1 MNLFK
6 SLVFVLSFGLASA
19 HAADVGGIT
28 ANGEISFDY
37 NFLSTG
43 NQTTAMPNVGGA
55 TNEAYRLNTAQI
67 LLKKETEQISFLSR
81 LAYSQVNIDSTDSAT
96 GTTTARQNM
105 GTLDQV
111 EIFYKVNPSLQI
123 GFGRFLTTLG
133 YESLLKGENA
143 TYGNTIAYQTLVPGY
158 GEGLRAKY
166 TLNEY
171 FTATASTYNRAKFSQ
186 WAEDYSPTKATEV
199 SVTGTVAGFTWFAGY
214 LFGKDGADAPATG
227 TTEIAS
233 GDAWVSYKF
242 MDNLS
247 LAITYDS
254 LTKNE
259 NDAGTN
265 WSDSA
270 SAILTY
276 GWGMNNFALRYEMVR
291 GAMHIG
297 YGAADVVNSITLTDK
312 IVLNENLNFY
322 VEYRAD
328 QADEDSFVDTDGE
341 ATKNASIV
349 TLGALARF

>member
-28 ANGEISFDY
+28 VNGEISFDY
-37 NFLSTG
+37 NFLSSGG
-43 NQTTAMPNVGGA
+43 NTAVPNVGSA

-81 LAYSQVNIDSTDSAT
+81 LAYTQVNVDGTDPAT
-96 GTTTARQNM
+96 GMSTSRQNM

-111 EIFYKVNPSLQI
+111 EIFYKVSPSLQV
-123 GFGRFLTTLG
+123 GFGRFLTTMG

-143 TYGNTIAYQTLVPGY
+143 TYNNTIAYQTLVPGY

-199 SVTGTVAGFTWFAGY
+199 SATGTVAGFTWFAGY
-214 LFGKDGADAPATG
+214 LFGKDGDDTTPLTG
-227 TTEIAS
+227 TTELTS

-254 LTKNE
+254 LTKNV

-270 SAILTY
+270 SAIVTY
-276 GWGMNNFALRYEMVR
+276 GWGMNNLALRYEMVR

-297 YGAADVVNSITLTDK
+297 YGAADTVNSITLTDK
-312 IVLNENLNFY
+312 IVLNENLNLY
-322 VEYRAD
+322 VEYRMD
-328 QADEDSFVDTDGE
+328 QADEEVFVDKDNSP
-341 ATKNASIV
+341 TKDASII

>member
-1 MNLFK
+1 MNLVKLALFA
-6 SLVFVLSFGLASA
+6 LSFGVATA
-19 HAADVGGIT
+19 HAVDVSGI
-28 ANGEISFDY
+28 AVNGEISFDY
-37 NFLSTG
+37 NFLSSG
-43 NQTTAMPNVGGA
+43 NQTAVPNVGGA

-67 LLKKETEQISFLSR
+67 LLKKETEQISFLGR
-81 LAYSQVNIDSTDSAT
+81 LAYTQVNVDGTDTAT
-96 GTTTARQNM
+96 GTTTTRQNM

-111 EIFYKVNPSLQI
+111 EIFYKALPSLQV

-143 TYGNTIAYQTLVPGY
+143 TYGNTIAYQQLVPGY

-171 FTATASTYNRAKFSQ
+171 FTATASTYNRMKFSQ
-186 WAEDYSPTKATEV
+186 WGEDYSPTKATEL
-199 SVTGTVAGFTWFAGY
+199 SATGTVAGLTWFAGY
-214 LFGKDGADAPATG
+214 LFGKDGDDTTPLTG
-227 TTEIAS
+227 TTERSS

-254 LTKNE
+254 LTTNV

-270 SAILTY
+270 SAIVTY

-297 YGAADVVNSITLTDK
+297 YGASDTVNSITVSDK
-312 IVLNENLNFY
+312 IVMNENLNLY

-328 QADEDSFVDTDGE
+328 QADEDSFKDRDGA

>member
-1 MNLFK
+1 VNLFK
-6 SLVFVLSFGLASA
+6 SLVFVLSFGLVSA
-19 HAADVGGIT
+19 HAADIGGLT

-37 NFLSTG
+37 NFLSSG
-43 NQTTAMPNVGGA
+43 NQTAAVPNVGGA

-96 GTTTARQNM
+96 GTTTSRQNM

-111 EIFYKVNPSLQI
+111 EIFYKVNPSLQV

-186 WAEDYSPTKATEV
+186 WAEDYNPTKATEV
-199 SVTGTVAGFTWFAGY
+199 SATGTVAGFTWFAGY
-214 LFGKDGADAPATG
+214 LFGKDGSDAPAIG
-227 TTEIAS
+227 TTELSS
-233 GDAWVSYKF
+233 GDAWFSYKF
-242 MDNLS
+242 LDNLS

-254 LTKNE
+254 LTKNVNE
-259 NDAGTN
+259 AGTN

-270 SAILTY
+270 SAIVTY
-276 GWGMNNFALRYEMVR
+276 GWGMNNLALRYEMVR

-297 YGAADVVNSITLTDK
+297 YGAADVVNSITVSDK
-312 IVLNENLNFY
+312 IVMNENLNLYF
-322 VEYRAD
+322 EYRAD
-328 QADEDSFVDTDGE
+328 QADEDSFVDSDGA
-341 ATKNASIV
+341 ATKNASIL
-349 TLGALARF
+349 TLGARPRF

>member
-1 MNLFK
+1 MNLVKLALFA
-6 SLVFVLSFGLASA
+6 LSFGVATA
-19 HAADVGGIT
+19 HAVDVSGI
-28 ANGEISFDY
+28 AVNGEISFDY
-37 NFLSTG
+37 NFLSSG
-43 NQTTAMPNVGGA
+43 NQTAVPNVGGA

-81 LAYSQVNIDSTDSAT
+81 LAYTQTNYDVTDSA
-96 GTTTARQNM
+96 GTSTSKANI

-111 EIFYKVNPSLQI
+111 EIFYKALPSLQV

-171 FTATASTYNRAKFSQ
+171 FSATASTYNRMKFSQ
-186 WAEDYSPTKATEV
+186 WGEDYSPTKATEL
-199 SVTGTVAGFTWFAGY
+199 SATGTVAGLTWFAGY
-214 LFGKDGADAPATG
+214 LFGKDGDDTTPLTG
-227 TTEIAS
+227 TTERAS

-254 LTKNE
+254 LTTNV

-270 SAILTY
+270 SAIVTY

-297 YGAADVVNSITLTDK
+297 YGASDTVNSITISDK
-312 IVLNENLNFY
+312 IVMNENLNLY

-328 QADEDSFVDTDGE
+328 QADEDSFVDTDGA
-341 ATKNASIV
+341 ATKNASII
-349 TLGALARF
+349 TLGALAKF

>member
-1 MNLFK
+1 MKFFT
-6 SLVFVLSFGLASA
+6 SLVFVLSFGLVSA
-19 HAADVGGIT
+19 HAADIGGIT
-28 ANGEISFDY
+28 ATGEISFDY
-37 NFLSTG
+37 NFLSSGG
-43 NQTTAMPNVGGA
+43 NTAVPNVSGA
-55 TNEAYRLNTAQI
+55 SNEAYRLNTAQV

-81 LAYSQVNIDSTDSAT
+81 LAYSASSFDVTDSAT
-96 GTTTARQNM
+96 GKVTKANI

-143 TYGNTIAYQTLVPGY
+143 TFGNTIAYQNLVPGY

-199 SVTGTVAGFTWFAGY
+199 SATGTVAGFTWFAGY
-214 LFGKDGADAPATG
+214 LFGKDGDETTPLTG
-227 TTEIAS
+227 TTELTS

-254 LTKNE
+254 LTKNVNE
-259 NDAGTN
+259 AGTN

-270 SAILTY
+270 SAIVTY
-276 GWGMNNFALRYEMVR
+276 GWGINNLALRYEMVR

-297 YGAADVVNSITLTDK
+297 YGTADVVNSITLTDK
-312 IVLNENLNFY
+312 IALNENFKLY
-322 VEYRAD
+322 VEYRMD
-328 QADEDSFVDTDGE
+328 QADEESFVDKDN
-341 ATKNASIV
+341 APTKDASAL
-349 TLGALARF
+349 TLGALASF

>member
-1 MNLFK
+1 VNLFK

-28 ANGEISFDY
+28 VNGEISFDY
-37 NFLSTG
+37 NFLSSG
-43 NQTTAMPNVGGA
+43 NQTAIPNVGGA
-55 TNEAYRLNTAQI
+55 TNEGYRLNTAQI
-67 LLKKETEQISFLSR
+67 LLKKETEQVSFLSR

-96 GTTTARQNM
+96 GTSTARQNM

-111 EIFYKVNPSLQI
+111 EIFYKVVPSLQI
-123 GFGRFLTTLG
+123 GFGRFLTTMG

-214 LFGKDGADAPATG
+214 LFGKDGPDAPATTG
-227 TTEIAS
+227 TIERTS

-242 MDNLS
+242 MDNLL

-254 LTKNE
+254 LTTNID
-259 NDAGTN
+259 DAGTN

-270 SAILTY
+270 SAIVTY
-276 GWGMNNFALRYEMVR
+276 GWGMNNLALRYEMVR

-297 YGAADVVNSITLTDK
+297 YGAADTVNSITLTDK
-312 IVLNENLNFY
+312 IALNDTLNLY

-328 QADEDSFVDTDGE
+328 QADEDAFVDTDGV

-349 TLGALARF
+349 TLGALAHF

>member
-1 MNLFK
+1 MKFFT
-6 SLVFVLSFGLASA
+6 SLVFVLSFGLVSA
-19 HAADVGGIT
+19 HAADIGGIT
-28 ANGEISFDY
+28 ATGEISFDY
-37 NFLSTG
+37 NFLSSG
-43 NQTTAMPNVGGA
+43 NQTAVPNVGGA
-55 TNEAYRLNTAQI
+55 SNESYRLNTAQI

-96 GTTTARQNM
+96 GTSTARQNM

-143 TYGNTIAYQTLVPGY
+143 TFGNTIAYQTLVPGY

-166 TLNEY
+166 VLNEY

-186 WAEDYSPTKATEV
+186 WAEDYNPTKATEV
-199 SVTGTVAGFTWFAGY
+199 SATGTVAGFTWFAGY
-214 LFGKDGADAPATG
+214 LFGKDGSDAPATG
-227 TTEIAS
+227 TTELTS

-254 LTKNE
+254 LTKNVNE
-259 NDAGTN
+259 AGAN

-270 SAILTY
+270 SAIVTY
-276 GWGMNNFALRYEMVR
+276 GWGINNLALRYEMVR

-297 YGAADVVNSITLTDK
+297 YGTADVVNSITLTDK
-312 IVLNENLNFY
+312 IALNENLKLY
-322 VEYRAD
+322 VEYRMD
-328 QADEDSFVDTDGE
+328 QADEESFVDKDN
-341 ATKNASIV
+341 APTKDANV
-349 TLGALARF
+349 LTLGALASF